1 LFRLSLNVNARIIV
15 FGYLYHQV
23 DLDRMNQESLL
34 AFFLNIFNCL
44 YMHTLVVSDLV
55 HDSNNKTKRLAF
67 MRRVAYTIGPSS
79 SSSSSSSSASSL
91 SSSPLSSFA
100 SPLAAATYSLQD
112 IKYGVLRA
120 AMPFPEMT
128 QVRRALRMAGSCMR

>member
-1 LFRLSLNVNARIIV
+1 MYSL
-15 FGYLYHQV
+15 QV

-67 MRRVAYTIGPSS
+67 MRRVAYTIGPSASAS
-79 SSSSSSSSASSL
+79 SSSSSL

-128 QVRRALRMAGSCMR
+128 QARV